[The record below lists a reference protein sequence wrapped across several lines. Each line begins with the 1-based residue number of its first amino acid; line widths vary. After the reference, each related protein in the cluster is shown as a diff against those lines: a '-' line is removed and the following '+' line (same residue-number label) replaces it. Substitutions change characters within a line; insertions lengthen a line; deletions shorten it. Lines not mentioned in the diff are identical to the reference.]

1 MGLSDEGWIEDLRE
15 QPPKPTP
22 PALSPVT
29 SAFHR
34 SQSMAV
40 LTRPASPLQY
50 NRSGPISQALDDALL
65 PGDLVFRIPV

>member
-1 MGLSDEGWIEDLRE
+1 MRDGLRTLRD

-50 NRSGPISQALDDALL
+50 NRSGPISQALDDALF
-65 PGDLVFRIPV
+65 PGDLVFSVPV